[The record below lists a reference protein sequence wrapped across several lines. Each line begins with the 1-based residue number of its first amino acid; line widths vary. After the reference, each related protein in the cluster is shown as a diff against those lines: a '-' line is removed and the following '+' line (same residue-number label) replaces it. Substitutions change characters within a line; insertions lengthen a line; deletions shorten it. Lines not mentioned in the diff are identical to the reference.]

1 MPSMSNPKHEAFAY
15 GLAKGQ
21 TQREAYVN
29 AGYESND
36 SAASRLAASPVLKD
50 RVAELKVEINQK
62 INEAMAQPNE
72 ETFGTLAEMGLT
84 MAWCAEAFKSIYAE
98 ALHAGQLAPAN
109 TAVANIQKL
118 IEIEGTGKAEEP
130 VGEESMIKVGEVNT
144 MLGHLSD
151 IMNSVP
157 VAEPE
162 PKDITPSD
170 VDPVAIIQ
178 QIEGPSNDDDHSTGT
193 G

>member
-29 AGYESND
+29 AGYEAND
-36 SAASRLAASPVLKD
+36 SAASRLAASPVLKE
-50 RVAELKVEINQK
+50 RVDELKKEINQK

-84 MAWCAEAFKSIYAE
+84 MAWCAEAFKSIYME
-98 ALHAGQLAPAN
+98 ALQAGQLAPAN

-118 IEIEGTGKAEEP
+118 IEIEGTGTVEAP
-130 VGEESMIKVGEVNT
+130 VDEGSVIKVSEVNE
-144 MLGHLSD
+144 MLGHLSG

-157 VAEPE
+157 ETPPE

-170 VDPVAIIQ
+170 VDPVAILQ
-178 QIEGPSNDDDHSTGT
+178 QIEGPSDDDDHRS
-193 G
+193 